1 MCGCF
6 LQIGLPDALDI
17 ALTGKN
23 IRADKAKKLGLV
35 DLLVDPLGPGIKPQA
50 EMNVE
55 YMEKVAVEVA
65 RSVFVS
71 VLRFFFSVMMMP
83 FRSLASG
90 SMPLPSR
97 EYTWTNFKGM
107 KYNLT
112 NNQAYV
118 RNYVLGQAR
127 KMVMKQ
133 TNGLY
138 PAPLKILQVSSEGI

>member
-1 MCGCF
+1 M
-6 LQIGLPDALDI
+6 
-17 ALTGKN
+17 
-23 IRADKAKKLGLV
+23 V
-35 DLLVDPLGPGIKPQA
+35 DLLVDPLGPGIKPQE

-55 YMEKVAVEVA
+55 YIEKVAVDVA
-65 RSVFVS
+65 RSVSFG
-71 VLRFFFSVMMMP
+71 FGAYCDVMSF

-90 SMPLPSR
+90 SMSLPSR
-97 EYTWTNFKGM
+97 EYTWTNLKGI

-138 PAPLKILQVSSEGI
+138 PAPLKILQVSLENPYAVLGH